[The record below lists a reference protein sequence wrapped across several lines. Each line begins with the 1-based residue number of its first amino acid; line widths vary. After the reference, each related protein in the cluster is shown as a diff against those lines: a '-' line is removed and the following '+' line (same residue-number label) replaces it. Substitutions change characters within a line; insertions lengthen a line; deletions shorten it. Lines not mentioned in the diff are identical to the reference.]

1 MTAIVK
7 TLKEMPAYLKLHM
20 TGSDKRGTYG
30 FAIGMQRKMGKRI
43 NIKPVGSI
51 DVDLYDY
58 MDDEGYKYREEWL
71 KSIK

>member
-30 FAIGMQRKMGKRI
+30 FSIGMQRKMGKRI
-43 NIKPVGSI
+43 SIKPVGP
-51 DVDLYDY
+51 DNVALYDY
-58 MDDEGYKYREEWL
+58 IDDDGCMYREDWL